1 MRCRKKL
8 GPSSITELLPKGRS
22 PFAYIPG
29 VAVLIRDIDPW
40 LTSSTVAVVQERDTQ
55 VLKHLAKDFN
65 LTYTAF
71 GSEIFTEGGPAAG
84 TLTLTDAFGAAL
96 EPAPVTPTD
105 EDSAPWQLLSGTI
118 KAVYNSHRG
127 LDGADNII
135 VSPGIMTGNTGGC
148 TRSVCRQSEVTLR
161 IWDMTSRYE
170 VLLEPHALH
179 CPV

>member
-1 MRCRKKL
+1 M
-8 GPSSITELLPKGRS
+8 
-22 PFAYIPG
+22 
-29 VAVLIRDIDPW
+29 LIRDIDPW

-161 IWDMTSRYE
+161 IWDMISRYE